1 MNIEELTQ
9 EIEYTFKLYTLD
21 QIPARID
28 ELQNLL
34 DRNNWLVENLKN
46 RALSG
51 KKLRKDQY
59 RMIRQSYRSIKRLSL
74 IIRALKESYA
84 YRTEA

>member
-9 EIEYTFKLYTLD
+9 EIEATFEIYTLD
-21 QIPARID
+21 QIPFRIA
-28 ELQNLL
+28 ELQDLL
-34 DRNNWLVENLKN
+34 DRDIWRAENLRN

-51 KKLRKDQY
+51 KKLRKDQASTL
-59 RMIRQSYRSIKRLSL
+59 RQSCASQRRLRL

-84 YRTEA
+84 YRVDA